1 LSRRASA
8 KSWSTFNQSPV
19 NTPSNNLQEMDDQ
32 RDVTYCKEQHDAQA
46 RSERSHVR
54 PPSIRAL
61 ETVKRACATF
71 FV

>member
-1 LSRRASA
+1 
-8 KSWSTFNQSPV
+8 
-19 NTPSNNLQEMDDQ
+19 MDDQ